1 MKKADNRS
9 VTYNFIMN
17 VILTGSNILF
27 PLLTYPYASRIL
39 KPYGMG
45 MVSFA
50 NAIITYFTM
59 FAQLGIPTYGIRVC
73 AKVRDDREKLSRTVQ
88 EVLIINMITCFLSY
102 AAFFAAIFFTP
113 RLRQEKTL
121 FLVMGIL
128 IFFNT
133 LGVEWLYKG
142 LEQYT
147 YITVRSI
154 IFKFVAFVCIFVF
167 IHNSDDYVAYG
178 FFTVLALVG
187 SNAMNFI
194 NLHKMI
200 SVRPVGGYHFRQ
212 HLKPIFVFFGM
223 SVATTIYT
231 NMDSVMLGFIKGAD
245 ENGCY
250 DAAVKIKNILVSVVT
265 SLGTVLLPRV
275 SYHWEKGNRKE
286 FWKLAKKAA
295 AFEIIAGGSLAMFF
309 IIFAK
314 PTIYLVSGKLFERA
328 ILPMEIIMPTL
339 LLIGLSNIT
348 GIQILIPMGKEKYV
362 LYSEIAGA
370 TINLI
375 INAILIPRL
384 GASGAAIGTV
394 SAELV
399 VLAYQMCILKKDLG
413 KLFGGAEIWKSVTA
427 VCLASVASMAIRL
440 SSLST
445 FPMLLAGGIVFFL
458 VYGIMLL
465 VLKESIVCEYWNTG
479 KMFIRKFMKKK

>member
-339 LLIGLSNIT
+339 LLIGLRNTDTDSYGKRKICPVFRNCRSHHQPDYQCNSDSETGSFRSCHRNSLCGTGCSGLSDVYFEKRFGKTLRRSGDLEIRYCGLSGIRGIHGHSPEQSFNISDAPCRGNCILP
-348 GIQILIPMGKEKYV
+348 GIWNY
-362 LYSEIAGA
+362 
-370 TINLI
+370 
-375 INAILIPRL
+375 
-384 GASGAAIGTV
+384 ASGSEGV
-394 SAELV
+394 HR
-399 VLAYQMCILKKDLG
+399 M
-413 KLFGGAEIWKSVTA
+413 
-427 VCLASVASMAIRL
+427 
-440 SSLST
+440 
-445 FPMLLAGGIVFFL
+445 
-458 VYGIMLL
+458 
-465 VLKESIVCEYWNTG
+465 
-479 KMFIRKFMKKK
+479 